1 MSYSMPINERFNA
14 PSLRKLA
21 LTVEEA
27 GPGQFRWRI
36 LEGHGMALD
45 APEFAPISSAD
56 LNSSTYDNA
65 LAAGYGAL
73 QRLIGHDL
81 QFGPRVEPDFSSIRA
96 LGSGNRPDAG
106 TEFTGSRER

>member
-56 LNSSTYDNA
+56 LNLLPTTMHWQRAMVHCNA
-65 LAAGYGAL
+65 
-73 QRLIGHDL
+73 
-81 QFGPRVEPDFSSIRA
+81 
-96 LGSGNRPDAG
+96 
-106 TEFTGSRER
+106 